1 MVKFIIAKQLVG
13 KKVISVSGF
22 DVGRFIDAD
31 VNEITGKINYILV
44 EPNMDSSISSKLD
57 AQDGHV
63 KIPYNS
69 VTAVADYRMVDLKGL

>member
-13 KKVISVSGF
+13 KKVISVSGY

-44 EPNMDSSISSKLD
+44 ESNVDSSISNKLD

-69 VTAVADYRMVDLKGL
+69 VTSVADYIMVDLKGL